1 MGKASKGTE
10 VSPRNS
16 LSRRTL
22 MAAAGAGALAA
33 GGSAFAPKTVFAQK
47 KVTVKY
53 TLGWLPEGA
62 NIWSYAAKQ
71 FWSKAGIDVVI
82 EKGTGS
88 AAATQAIAQGK
99 YEFGIPAAP
108 NSIQQAVKG
117 LPLLSLGCFN
127 YDTTM
132 GIAVRPESA
141 IKAPADLKGKKVGS
155 TLTSGEY
162 PFLPTFLKN
171 VGLTMADI
179 QSVALDNKVREV
191 ALIDKQCDAISCF
204 VASAL
209 PKIIAAGITPRVF
222 LYSRFGLPF
231 YAHSLTTTSEY
242 FAKEKALCE
251 AMTMGLAEGVKFALL
266 NPAETIEI
274 LFKEV
279 PELKLASTAKEQLE
293 IGMGVW
299 AANYASKEAMDK
311 GIGYADPAVY
321 AKMTDLV
328 FENASAPGDK
338 KPDPASLYTNEF
350 VGKLKLS
357 DAEWTKAKAASAKYA
372 LG

>member
-1 MGKASKGTE
+1 MARDIKGT
-10 VSPRNS
+10 SARS
-16 LSRRTL
+16 ARGLSRRKL
-22 MAAAGAGALAA
+22 MATAAVGAVAAAG
-33 GGSAFAPKTVFAQK
+33 FQPKKVFAQK
-47 KVTVKY
+47 KIAVKY

-62 NIWSYAAKQ
+62 NIWSYAARQ
-71 FWSKAGIDVVI
+71 FWTKAGLDVTI

-88 AAATQAIAQGK
+88 AAATQAIAQGR

-108 NSIQQAVKG
+108 NAIQQAMKG

-132 GIAVRPESA
+132 GVAVQPDSA

-179 QSVALDNKVREV
+179 QSISLDSKVREV
-191 ALIDKQCDAISCF
+191 ALIEKQCDAITAF

-209 PKIIAAGITPRVF
+209 PKLIASGVNPRVF
-222 LYSRFGLPF
+222 LYSKYGLPF
-231 YAHSLTTTSEY
+231 YAHSLTTTPAY
-242 FAKEKALCE
+242 FAKEKSVCE

-266 NPAETIEI
+266 KPDETIEI
-274 LFKEV
+274 LFKEL
-279 PELKLASTAKEQLE
+279 PELKLATTAKEQLD
-293 IGMGVW
+293 IGLGVW
-299 AANYASKEAMDK
+299 AANEVTKEAMDK
-311 GIGYADPAVY
+311 GLGYADPAVY
-321 AKMTDLV
+321 AKMTDLI
-328 FENASAPGDK
+328 FETGAAAGDK
-338 KPDPASLYTNEF
+338 KPDPAALFTNEF

-357 DAEWTKAKAASAKYA
+357 DAEWAKVKAGSAKYA

>member
-1 MGKASKGTE
+1 MRKDVSKIGTGL
-10 VSPRNS
+10 RGG
-16 LSRRTL
+16 LSRRNFV
-22 MAAAGAGALAA
+22 AAGGAGALAV
-33 GGSAFAPKTVFAQK
+33 GTGLLPRKVFAQK

-71 FWSKAGIDVVI
+71 FWAKAGIEVSI

-132 GIAVRPESA
+132 GIAVRPESP

-162 PFLPTFLKN
+162 PFLPMFLKN
-171 VGLTMADI
+171 VGLTMTDI
-179 QSVALDNKVREV
+179 QSVSLDSKVREV
-191 ALIDKQCDAISCF
+191 ALIEKQCDAITCF

-209 PKIIAAGITPRVF
+209 PKIIAAGISPRVF
-222 LYSRFGLPF
+222 LYSKYGLPF
-231 YAHSLTTTSEY
+231 YAHCLTTTPAY

-251 AMTMGLAEGVKFALL
+251 AMTQGLAEGVKFALL
-266 NPAETIEI
+266 NPQETIEI
-274 LFKEV
+274 LFKEL

-293 IGMGVW
+293 VGMGVW
-299 AANYASKEAMDK
+299 SANYASKEAMGK
-311 GIGYADPAVY
+311 GVGYTDPAVY
-321 AKMTDLV
+321 AKMTDLI
-328 FENASAPGDK
+328 FEASGTTGDK
-338 KPDPASLYTNEF
+338 KPDPAALYTNDF

-357 DAEWTKAKAASAKYA
+357 DAEWAKVKAGSAKYA

>member
-1 MGKASKGTE
+1 MRKARKGTD
-10 VSPRNS
+10 VSPRNR
-16 LSRRTL
+16 LSRRAL
-22 MAAAGAGALAA
+22 MAAAGAGAVAT
-33 GGSAFAPKTVFAQK
+33 GGAAFAPKTVFAQK

-71 FWSKAGIDVVI
+71 FWSKAGIEVVI

-141 IKAPADLKGKKVGS
+141 IKVPADLKGKKVGS

-209 PKIIAAGITPRVF
+209 PKIMAAGINPRVF
-222 LYSRFGLPF
+222 LYSKFGLPF
-231 YAHSLTTTSEY
+231 YAHSLTTTSEF

-279 PELKLASTAKEQLE
+279 PEMKLASTAKEQVE

-299 AANYASKEAMDK
+299 AANYACAEAMDK

-328 FENASAPGDK
+328 FENASATGDK

-350 VGKLKLS
+350 VARLKLS
-357 DAEWTKAKAASAKYA
+357 DAEWAKAKAASAKYA

>member
-1 MGKASKGTE
+1 MRKDANKVKGT
-10 VSPRNS
+10 
-16 LSRRTL
+16 LSRRAFV
-22 MAAAGAGALAA
+22 AAAGASPPGPA
-33 GGSAFAPKTVFAQK
+33 SCRRRSSRRRRS
-47 KVTVKY
+47 TVKY

-71 FWSKAGIDVVI
+71 FWAKAGIDVVI

-132 GIAVRPESA
+132 GVAVRPESA

-179 QSVALDNKVREV
+179 QSISLDSKVREV
-191 ALIDKQCDAISCF
+191 ALIDKQCDAITCF

-209 PKIIAAGITPRVF
+209 PKIMAAGINPRVF
-222 LYSRFGLPF
+222 LYSKYGLPF
-231 YAHSLTTTSEY
+231 YAHSLTTTNEY

-251 AMTMGLAEGVKFALL
+251 AMTWAWPK
-266 NPAETIEI
+266 
-274 LFKEV
+274 
-279 PELKLASTAKEQLE
+279 ASSSRCS
-293 IGMGVW
+293 IRRRR
-299 AANYASKEAMDK
+299 SRSCSRRC
-311 GIGYADPAVY
+311 P
-321 AKMTDLV
+321 
-328 FENASAPGDK
+328 S
-338 KPDPASLYTNEF
+338 
-350 VGKLKLS
+350 
-357 DAEWTKAKAASAKYA
+357 
-372 LG
+372 